1 MVPVFRVRSLD
12 EALPFYR
19 DILGFTVHE
28 IDPDI
33 ASFYAVL
40 SWHGDE
46 LHLQQ
51 DAAAAGFR
59 HSAIIRV
66 DDADGTF
73 AALKARGYRPPDRP
87 ESPVHC
93 GPVDQSWGTREF
105 YVDDPSGNT
114 LCFAQSR

>member
-1 MVPVFRVRSLD
+1 MISVFRVRALD

-40 SWHGDE
+40 SWHGEE

-51 DAAAAGFR
+51 DAAATGR
-59 HSAIIRV
+59 QSAIVRV
-66 DDADGTF
+66 GDADRLF
-73 AALKARGYRPPDRP
+73 ADLKTRGYGPPDRP

-93 GPVDQSWGTREF
+93 GPVDQSWGTREL

-114 LCFAQSR
+114 ICFAQGLA